1 MLFKIMELSLLP
13 GNPST
18 VDPSI
23 TGEFFLPVSCPTDV
37 SSHSSFKVGIYVL
50 IGNTLQLASDFLV
63 SCKIVNV

>member
-50 IGNTLQLASDFLV
+50 IGKHPTASFRF
-63 SCKIVNV
+63 SCKL